1 MHKVFFALISF
12 LFVLASCKH
21 FEVLPAGDVKNAAD
35 KNGFFYFLPRT
46 GVVVDIT
53 VEKTDKVKG
62 PFASYAPKYLGISNV
77 VSENTTTFEISDI
90 KISAVEEPDPEKI
103 FFVSFPEK
111 KKGLQ
116 MKFDLTPSGILRGL
130 NGPGDSLLNFS
141 EKSNLSN
148 HEEEDAATY
157 DPSKYFATKNIIEKT
172 DTTYEKIILD
182 TMTITKQILTKN
194 LVEKSMEAKAKDV
207 SDYLAMIAEN
217 KMNLISGYQ
226 EIGYT
231 RESLDL
237 MIRELDQLRDDYMA
251 LFIGHENK
259 QKLHYRFTFLPEST
273 PKNTRIFL
281 FNFSRE
287 KGVNTNPE
295 SKTTTA
301 KSYFLELMPSLTVSR
316 VDNLLQKQK
325 SEMKHKGIYYNL
337 PEKTKIMVVEDSE
350 GMVAFETTVYISQFG
365 KVAFLPLNIRK
376 MELYPNGAL
385 KKAE

>member
-1 MHKVFFALISF
+1 MP
-12 LFVLASCKH
+12 AS
-21 FEVLPAGDVKNAAD
+21 VSKNAAD

-77 VSENTTTFEISDI
+77 VSENTTTFEIADI
-90 KISAVEEPDPEKI
+90 KISAMEEPDPEKI
-103 FFVSFPEK
+103 FFVSFPESK
-111 KKGLQ
+111 KSLPL
-116 MKFDLTPSGILRGL
+116 KFDLTSTGILRGL
-130 NGPGDSLLNFS
+130 NCAGDSSMSLS
-141 EKSNLSN
+141 EKSNLASR
-148 HEEEDAATY
+148 EEEDAAAY

-281 FNFSRE
+281 FHFSRE
-287 KGVNTNPE
+287 KGVNTN
-295 SKTTTA
+295 SNDSLANA
-301 KSYFLELMPSLTVSR
+301 KSYYLELMPSLTVSR
-316 VDNLLQKQK
+316 IDDLLQKQK
-325 SEMKHKGIYYNL
+325 SDMKHKGVYYNL

-350 GMVAFETTVYISQFG
+350 GLVAFETTIYISQFG

-385 KKAE
+385 KKVE